1 MARSPAPTYAPAL
14 RQAPPTGLFL
24 SPSSEAAH
32 VVSGFGFRG
41 WRAFTIAA
49 ATAAVLA
56 VAFIA
61 WTALRIG
68 GDTATVA
75 VDDIGEAVAALIAA
89 VSCGLAAARTSNRT
103 RLAWGFFAA
112 SAASWGLGE
121 VIWSV
126 YEVGMGVAVPFP
138 SAADAGFL
146 VAVPLAVAGVFAFT
160 SAPSRLA
167 TRGEALLAGAI
178 VALSLLFVAWALG
191 LGNVYATS
199 SASPPA
205 Q

>member
-14 RQAPPTGLFL
+14 RQAPPTGLFFVAL
-24 SPSSEAAH
+24 ERSCH

-49 ATAAVLA
+49 ACAAVLA
-56 VAFIA
+56 VAFVA

-112 SAASWGLGE
+112 SAASWG
-121 VIWSV
+121 
-126 YEVGMGVAVPFP
+126 
-138 SAADAGFL
+138 SA
-146 VAVPLAVAGVFAFT
+146 
-160 SAPSRLA
+160 R
-167 TRGEALLAGAI
+167 
-178 VALSLLFVAWALG
+178 
-191 LGNVYATS
+191 
-199 SASPPA
+199 
-205 Q
+205 